1 MENNRY
7 NNSKIYKMYDM
18 INGYFYIGSTS
29 DKLSKRFSNHKPRAR
44 LSKDM
49 KVYKCF
55 NEIGWEN
62 VKIVLM
68 EEHYL
73 ENKEQQLREEDRVI
87 QMYFDDP
94 KCLNSLRPFVPEE
107 EQTRQQKEKMKE
119 YYQSH
124 KNEHLEYN
132 KISRGSPRTWIPIP
146 RSLD

>member
-29 DKLSKRFSNHKPRAR
+29 DKLSKRFSNHKSRAR

-49 KVYKCF
+49 KVYKYF

-73 ENKEQQLREEDRVI
+73 ENKE
-87 QMYFDDP
+87 
-94 KCLNSLRPFVPEE
+94 
-107 EQTRQQKEKMKE
+107 
-119 YYQSH
+119 
-124 KNEHLEYN
+124 
-132 KISRGSPRTWIPIP
+132 
-146 RSLD
+146 